1 MSRNIMKIKKYR
13 VWDNFL
19 KKFYHFELNNI
30 TFPQRLLD
38 QYSCN
43 IQQFIGILDSRMKE
57 IYEGDVVKGIYGLEG
72 LEIMGEVQYSYDLC
86 AYVVDWYHLFSNIEL
101 DSLEVVGNMIED
113 YMYNEKGELVK
124 RETLS

>member
-1 MSRNIMKIKKYR
+1 MKTKEFK
-13 VWDNFL
+13 VWDYNE
-19 KKFYHFELNNI
+19 KKFQYFELHNI
-30 TFPQRLLD
+30 TVPDRLLC
-38 QYSCN
+38 QWKYPV
-43 IQQFIGILDSRMKE
+43 QQFIGLLDKNMKQ

-72 LEIMGEVQYSYDLC
+72 IEIMGEVQYSYDLC

-124 RETLS
+124 KLDLP

>member
-1 MSRNIMKIKKYR
+1 MKTKEFK
-13 VWDNFL
+13 VWDYNE
-19 KKFYHFELNNI
+19 KKFQYFELHNI
-30 TFPQRLLD
+30 TVPDRLLC
-38 QYSCN
+38 QWKYPV
-43 IQQFIGILDSRMKE
+43 QQFIGLLDKNMKQ

-72 LEIMGEVQYSYDLC
+72 IEIMGEVQYSYDLC